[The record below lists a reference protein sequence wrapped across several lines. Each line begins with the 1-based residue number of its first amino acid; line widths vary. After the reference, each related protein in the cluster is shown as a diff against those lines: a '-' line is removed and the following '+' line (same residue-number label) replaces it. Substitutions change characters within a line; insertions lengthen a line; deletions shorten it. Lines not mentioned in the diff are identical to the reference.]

1 MSIMRYE
8 ISVNGYKVITTHPH
22 RHNGGLPPCEYEE
35 RWKRLRRCP
44 DFVIHYRMDL
54 LVNAGIPV
62 RTVNSFKALHDK
74 VIIVDGKNTQMGSFN
89 FSQAAVQS
97 NSENVLIIWGTS
109 RWYRRICSIGSHA
122 GIKELTGVRRTD
134 LTLSLSH

>member
-1 MSIMRYE
+1 DTKLLQHTPIGTMVDYRP
-8 ISVNGYKVITTHPH
+8 VNTKS
-22 RHNGGLPPCEYEE
+22 GG
-35 RWKRLRRCP
+35 KRLRRCP

-97 NSENVLIIWGTS
+97 NSENVLIIWGDFTVVQAYLQYWQS
-109 RWYRRICSIGSHA
+109 RWNKG
-122 GIKELTGVRRTD
+122 TD
-134 LTLSLSH
+134 WRSSY